1 MLKITILLIPLMIF
15 AQADFLD
22 DDMDGVEN
30 SLDKCPNTPFMALVD
45 KDGCM
50 TKKLEF
56 TPNKS
61 LDISIGYYH
70 AKIDDTYTQNSK
82 SINLIYNY
90 DKYTFILNSS
100 RYDINQV
107 GSGQDDTTI
116 GAFYTFDNYIYSQIG
131 IGAYLPTSDTK
142 DNKTDYF
149 VRAKFLYTKDLF
161 DTTFS
166 YTKTFMK
173 DIGTI
178 DTNSYILSLGY
189 SFTDKFYSSLSF
201 SSSDSIYANSGKLD
215 YLSLYLEYYF
225 TDNIYFAATY
235 SDGKS
240 SDASDYSYSFD
251 IGYRF

>member
-1 MLKITILLIPLMIF
+1 MIKTIFSLFICVLFL
-15 AQADFLD
+15 QADFID

-30 SLDKCPNTPFMALVD
+30 SSDQCPNTPFMALVD
-45 KDGCM
+45 KNGCI

-70 AKIDDTYTQNSK
+70 AKIDDTYSQNSK

-90 DKYTFILNSS
+90 DKYTFILNTS

-116 GAFYTFDNYIYSQIG
+116 GAFYTFDSYIYSQIG
-131 IGAYLPTSDTK
+131 VGAYLPTSDTS
-142 DNKTDYF
+142 DNKIDYF
-149 VRAKFLYTKDLF
+149 VRAKFLYTKELF

-173 DIGTI
+173 DVNTI
-178 DTNSYILSLGY
+178 DTNSYILSFGY
-189 SFTDKFYSSLSF
+189 SFSDKFYSSLSY

-225 TDNIYFAATY
+225 TDDIYLAATY
-235 SDGKS
+235 SDGKT

-251 IGYRF
+251 VGYRF

>member
-1 MLKITILLIPLMIF
+1 MIKILFSLFISVLFL
-15 AQADFLD
+15 QADFID

-45 KDGCM
+45 KNGCI

-61 LDISIGYYH
+61 LDIYIGYYH
-70 AKIDDTYTQNSK
+70 AKIDDTYFQNSK

-90 DKYTFILNSS
+90 DKYIFILNTS

-131 IGAYLPTSDTK
+131 VGAYLPTSDVS

-149 VRAKFLYTKDLF
+149 IQTKFLYIKDLF
-161 DTTFS
+161 DIAFS
-166 YTKTFMK
+166 YTRTFMK

-178 DTNSYILSLGY
+178 DTNSYIFTIGY
-189 SFTDKFYSSLSF
+189 NFTEKFYSSLSY

-215 YLSLYLEYYF
+215 YLSLYIEYF
-225 TDNIYFAATY
+225 FNNNIYIATTY
-235 SDGKS
+235 SKGQS